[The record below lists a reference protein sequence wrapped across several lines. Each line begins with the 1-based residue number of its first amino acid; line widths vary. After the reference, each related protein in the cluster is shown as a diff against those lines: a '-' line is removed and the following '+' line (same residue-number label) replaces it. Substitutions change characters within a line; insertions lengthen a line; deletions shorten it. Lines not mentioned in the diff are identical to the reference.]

1 MERQLVHTDNLEK
14 ESLQE
19 MTPDEDRLV
28 QTRKKKGGGTPRKQV
43 MKTSSGQIIR
53 QFSKSHNVLGFY
65 RVIWEVYSSVE
76 NIEKVSD
83 TSLDEHTKEY

>member
-14 ESLQE
+14 EGLQE

-28 QTRKKKGGGTPRKQV
+28 QTRKKKKRGTPRKQV

-53 QFSKSHNVLGFY
+53 QLSKSRNVLGF
-65 RVIWEVYSSVE
+65 
-76 NIEKVSD
+76 
-83 TSLDEHTKEY
+83 